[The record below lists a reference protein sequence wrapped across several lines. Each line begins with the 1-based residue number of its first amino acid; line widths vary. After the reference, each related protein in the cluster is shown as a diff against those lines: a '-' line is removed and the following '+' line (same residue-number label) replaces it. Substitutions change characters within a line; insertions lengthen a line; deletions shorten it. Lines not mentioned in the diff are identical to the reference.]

1 MDLKSALVVC
11 NLPIKNFK
19 CILKNW
25 HFKKFF
31 VEVYTLWYNCALGLE
46 YIAIALLYSCCK
58 HVVQCY
64 PRYFMPLHK
73 IHTSSSLY
81 DFAFLISCIFCR
93 VDHDSTKQEFCSCN
107 MKLRPGLGSCDVFI
121 IKSVYFHLQN
131 KIRWKMSI

>member
-1 MDLKSALVVC
+1 MDLKRVHWLCVTYQWKFVSAYYK
-11 NLPIKNFK
+11 I
-19 CILKNW
+19 CILSSSLLK
-25 HFKKFF
+25 
-31 VEVYTLWYNCALGLE
+31 VYTLWYNCALGLE
-46 YIAIALLYSCCK
+46 YIAIALLYSCGK

-73 IHTSSSLY
+73 IHTSLY

-107 MKLRPGLGSCDVFI
+107 MKLRLGLGSCDVFI